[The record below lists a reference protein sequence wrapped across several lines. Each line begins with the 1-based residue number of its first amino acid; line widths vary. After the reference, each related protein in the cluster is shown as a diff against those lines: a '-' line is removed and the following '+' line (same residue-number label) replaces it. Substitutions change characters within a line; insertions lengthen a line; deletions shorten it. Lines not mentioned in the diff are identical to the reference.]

1 LNQSTRAT
9 QAIHEI
15 AENIHKRS
23 LVCIFSDMFE
33 AGGDT
38 EALFSALQHLKH
50 NKHEVILFHVVDKSK
65 ELDFNFEN
73 RPTIFVDMETG
84 EKIRLQPH
92 QVKTFYQ
99 NQVKKFTDSLKA
111 RCLQYKIDMVECD
124 VNQGFKDIL
133 QTYLTKR
140 IKMKA

>member
-1 LNQSTRAT
+1 
-9 QAIHEI
+9 
-15 AENIHKRS
+15 
-23 LVCIFSDMFE
+23 
-33 AGGDT
+33 
-38 EALFSALQHLKH
+38 
-50 NKHEVILFHVVDKSK
+50 VILFHVVDKSK

-92 QVKTFYQ
+92 QVKNFYQ
-99 NQVKKFTDSLKA
+99 NQVKKFTDALQA
-111 RCLQYKIDMVECD
+111 RCLQYQIDMVECD
-124 VNQGFKDIL
+124 INQGFAAIL